1 MENATMNTYDITFIG
16 HMCFDEITPLSR
28 GCPKRK
34 FNDKKIQYI
43 EINPFDKAIY
53 SIYYCISY

>member
-1 MENATMNTYDITFIG
+1 MNTYDITFIG